1 MGDRHHYVPQ
11 FYMKRFSIP
20 GKEDVV
26 YTYRRGGEPFKA
38 KVRDVAVSRNF
49 YMVTLEENGERSD
62 QIERMFSKIEGAAA
76 PVFEKFATSSH
87 IAMSDD
93 AFNLIALFTA
103 LLYNRGPVFREKNY
117 NVQKEWGKGLIK
129 FAAENK
135 ERFLCMTGRVGFTF
149 KDDDEAEQMRQS
161 WLNQEDDVSIEVTGG
176 EGSLI
181 ASMLELSGI
190 LTPILLD
197 KRWRILESDRSDV
210 VFVTSDSPV
219 TLIADEWVPADRG
232 KGFANSSVVLPI
244 TPTRSLIISNE
255 KPRPSIEIVKVNRQA
270 ILFINRNTMAHA
282 FDKIFS
288 NVKSS
293 GIKKAFDKT
302 GAYQND
308 QTFDIGFYERNS

>member
-11 FYMKRFSIP
+11 FYIKRFSIP
-20 GKEDVV
+20 GKESVI

-38 KVRDVAVSRNF
+38 NVRDVAVSRDF
-49 YMVTLEENGERSD
+49 YTVILEESGERSD
-62 QIERMFSKIEGAAA
+62 QIERMFSKIEGDAA
-76 PVFEKFATSSH
+76 PLFEKFATSNQ
-87 IAMSDD
+87 IALSEGE
-93 AFNLIALFTA
+93 FSLIALFTA
-103 LLYNRGPVFREKNY
+103 LLYNRGRAFREKNY
-117 NVQKEWGKGLIK
+117 NIQKEWGKKFIK

-135 ERFLCMTGRVGFTF
+135 ERFLHITREASITF
-149 KDDDEAEQMRQS
+149 KSEAEAEQTRQI
-161 WLNQEDDVSIEVTGG
+161 WLNHEENFKMEVTGG
-176 EGSLI
+176 EGGLI
-181 ASMLELSGI
+181 ESMLELSGI

-197 KRWRILESDRSDV
+197 KRWRILESDRSDA

-244 TPTRSLIISNE
+244 TPTRCLIMSNE
-255 KPRPSIEIVKVNRQA
+255 RPRRNLEIVKVDRQT
-270 ILFINRNTMAHA
+270 ILSINRNTMAHA

-288 NVKSS
+288 NIKSP

-308 QTFDIGFYERNS
+308 QTFDIRIFERNS